1 MKKHRILPVLLIAS
15 LAISLLLCGTV
26 LAYMFTQT
34 EYKDNEFTPANVSC
48 KVFEK
53 FDGTQKTSIQ
63 VQNTGNIDAY
73 LRVRLVSYWVDADGN
88 IVAKPSAMPEI
99 NMAAGWIKGAN
110 NTYYYTK
117 PVGPAAYT
125 GSLLSSPIN
134 LEKDR
139 EAFVYG
145 QKDENGNMQVIEV
158 FAEAIQSKPYN
169 AVINSWKVSV
179 DANGNITAAP

>member
-26 LAYMFTQT
+26 LAYMFMQT

-48 KVFEK
+48 KVVEK

-88 IVAKPSAMPEI
+88 IVAKSSAMPEI
-99 NMAAGWIKGAN
+99 NMAAGWIQGAN
-110 NTYYYTK
+110 NTYYYKTPVSPTK
-117 PVGPAAYT
+117 QT
-125 GSLLSSPIN
+125 TSLLSSPIN
-134 LEKDR
+134 LEKD
-139 EAFVYG
+139 
-145 QKDENGNMQVIEV
+145 ENGYLQVIEV

-169 AVINSWKVSV
+169 AVISSWKVSV
-179 DANGNITAAP
+179 DANGNITTAP

>member
-26 LAYMFTQT
+26 LAYMFKQT

-48 KVFEK
+48 KVVEK

-63 VQNTGNIDAY
+63 VQNTGNIYAY

-110 NTYYYTK
+110 NTYYHTK
-117 PVGPAAYT
+117 PVSPAAYT

-134 LEKDR
+134 LEKD
-139 EAFVYG
+139 
-145 QKDENGNMQVIEV
+145 ENGYLQVIEV

-169 AVINSWKVSV
+169 AVINSWKVSM
-179 DANGNITAAP
+179 DANGNISAAP